1 MHGSLPSCRWAG
13 PHAGRHGGHGI
24 PLTCMKPM
32 LDAWLWAERVLAM
45 EEAQLADFVQG
56 RVSLR
61 PDQQQVVSHGM
72 YTRVHE
78 AQK

>member
-1 MHGSLPSCRWAG
+1 MD
-13 PHAGRHGGHGI
+13 I

-32 LDAWLWAERVLAM
+32 PDAWLWAERVLAM

-61 PDQQQVVSHGM
+61 PDQQQAVSHGM
-72 YTRVHE
+72 YRHRNGTRQHVWPSPLW
-78 AQK
+78 AQTRWTR